1 MNTKCSRNLIKYE
14 IIPFSPLKL
23 FLFSFLENVMLLM
36 LRSLKMRVP
45 TRLFTGNKVNLKI
58 VYLAYA
64 RNDSESIRMKVRG
77 FIRLRRI
84 LGQDTTLA
92 RSDKL
97 LYFT

>member
-1 MNTKCSRNLIKYE
+1 
-14 IIPFSPLKL
+14 
-23 FLFSFLENVMLLM
+23 M

-58 VYLAYA
+58 AYLAYA

-77 FIRLRRI
+77 FTRQRRI

-97 LYFT
+97 LYLT